1 MQTETQ
7 MRKQIHLTRR
17 SPNYWRVTIDH
28 PPLNIFGPDTI
39 PQLDEVIT
47 AIETDEDVKVVVFDS
62 AVEGFFLTHYDFVAP
77 VEDTTRLPPGPTGL
91 QPLPDML
98 VRLSRAP
105 VVSIASIRGRA
116 TGVGSELA
124 LACDMRFASREK
136 AILSHFEVGAG
147 VVPGGGPMARLPRLM
162 GRGRALEVLLG
173 ADDIPGDLAER
184 YGYVNRSFADA
195 DLDAFVESLA
205 TRIAS
210 FDKRAISETK
220 RFVDVASL
228 PPDYE
233 IAPEWDVCLASIMRP
248 AAQERIKKLMEQ
260 GFHKPGDVE
269 NRLGYHVGQLE
280 V

>member
-7 MRKQIHLTRR
+7 MTKQIHLTRR

-47 AIETDEDVKVVVFDS
+47 AIETDEAVKVVVFDS

-77 VEDTTRLPPGPTGL
+77 VENTTRLPPGPTGL

-184 YGYVNRSFADA
+184 YGYVNRSFPDA

-220 RFVDVASL
+220 RFADVASL
-228 PPDYE
+228 PPDFE
-233 IAPEWDVCLASIMRP
+233 IAPEWDVCIASIMRP

-260 GFHKPGDVE
+260 GFHKTGDVE
-269 NRLGYHVGQLE
+269 NRLGYHVGQLGR
-280 V
+280 